1 VIEALESGRNCLIE
15 SPTGTGKT
23 LSLLCSSLAWLN
35 KRIVDVELDRSNNCD
50 QLRSEQ
56 HGEVEIDD
64 TLLREKPFSMVSASD
79 QAGNDSESILPKVY
93 YCTRTHKQI
102 AQIVR
107 ELRKTKYRKAKMTIL
122 SSRQHTCINPAVKKA
137 LSITEACQNLLLNGF
152 CEFDQPRKKSDLV
165 RTINSLDS
173 KGPWDLEDLVES
185 LSQVPSCPY
194 FCSRRLAKT
203 ADIVFCPYSYLLD
216 PINRSATNLD
226 LKGHVVILDEAHNI
240 EDASREAASFKITEH
255 QLITTKDDLGNLLR
269 KNIEPESCTDLITM
283 LEGMLRVM
291 QLTRTRLVHAG
302 ESAQPTQVWTGQ
314 EISGIL
320 STVGLGPE
328 KVTRMELEGMLR
340 VMQLTRTRL
349 VHAGE
354 SAQPTQVW
362 TGQEISGILSTVGL
376 GPEKVTRMEMA
387 YRKLSAYTSDS
398 TEWTDRNGRPEGT
411 EQPKLASSSLH
422 LFEALFVALRYMFR
436 DDSKHLADYRFVL
449 METIN
454 YERQATDSSAEK
466 DNSLNSWLSKRSA
479 KSRYVEARELSL
491 NFWCLNPSVVF
502 SDLAS
507 EVRCLILV
515 SGTLSPLEALEAE
528 LGVAFPIRLEAAHV
542 IPKDRLLVSTLS
554 HGPGGTRLCAT
565 FQNQNTFGFQDELG
579 SLLLQACRLVPGGVL
594 CFLPS
599 YSLLDK
605 LVQRWKTTDLLSQL
619 RKVKH
624 VMLEPR
630 SSVGLDS
637 WLAEFY
643 AAVDQSVM
651 SLSRSPR
658 RPISTSSAASQYH
671 SHSSQITGALVLA
684 VCRGKVS
691 EGLDF
696 ADAYGRLVI
705 AVGIPYPAFNN
716 PQVQQKR
723 EFNDRAN
730 KSAGT
735 LPTSPK
741 MGSPTNASS
750 STPPLSNPR
759 ITRVLTGSEWYDAQA
774 YRALNQALG
783 RCIRHLNDWG
793 AILLVDARFVEQPSR
808 YLAGISRWIRSRFPV
823 LPLTYTLS
831 AYFDSATLHT
841 QWSTLASDLEQFVAS
856 HQAVMKVEAE
866 ANELH
871 EIFD

>member
-1 VIEALESGRNCLIE
+1 
-15 SPTGTGKT
+15 
-23 LSLLCSSLAWLN
+23 
-35 KRIVDVELDRSNNCD
+35 
-50 QLRSEQ
+50 
-56 HGEVEIDD
+56 
-64 TLLREKPFSMVSASD
+64 
-79 QAGNDSESILPKVY
+79 
-93 YCTRTHKQI
+93 
-102 AQIVR
+102 
-107 ELRKTKYRKAKMTIL
+107 
-122 SSRQHTCINPAVKKA
+122 
-137 LSITEACQNLLLNGF
+137 
-152 CEFDQPRKKSDLV
+152 
-165 RTINSLDS
+165 
-173 KGPWDLEDLVES
+173 
-185 LSQVPSCPY
+185 
-194 FCSRRLAKT
+194 
-203 ADIVFCPYSYLLD
+203 
-216 PINRSATNLD
+216 
-226 LKGHVVILDEAHNI
+226 
-240 EDASREAASFKITEH
+240 
-255 QLITTKDDLGNLLR
+255 
-269 KNIEPESCTDLITM
+269 
-283 LEGMLRVM
+283 
-291 QLTRTRLVHAG
+291 
-302 ESAQPTQVWTGQ
+302 
-314 EISGIL
+314 
-320 STVGLGPE
+320 
-328 KVTRMELEGMLR
+328 
-340 VMQLTRTRL
+340 MQLTRTRL

-422 LFEALFVALRYMFR
+422 LFEALFVALRYMFSFDPRAECFYSECLTFHR

-542 IPKDRLLVSTLS
+542 IPKDRLL
-554 HGPGGTRLCAT
+554 
-565 FQNQNTFGFQDELG
+565 
-579 SLLLQACRLVPGGVL
+579 
-594 CFLPS
+594 
-599 YSLLDK
+599 
-605 LVQRWKTTDLLSQL
+605 TTDLLSQL

>member
-1 VIEALESGRNCLIE
+1 MSQWSAHCHLISEMFFVGDDQIQEGRLLARAVSGERKPLDDKDKPDPGSLVEVLGPVNHSVNTLVLE
-15 SPTGTGKT
+15 PTGAC
-23 LSLLCSSLAWLN
+23 L
-35 KRIVDVELDRSNNCD
+35 
-50 QLRSEQ
+50 
-56 HGEVEIDD
+56 
-64 TLLREKPFSMVSASD
+64 
-79 QAGNDSESILPKVY
+79 KVY
-93 YCTRTHKQI
+93 FGARYTD
-102 AQIVR
+102 V
-107 ELRKTKYRKAKMTIL
+107 
-122 SSRQHTCINPAVKKA
+122 V
-137 LSITEACQNLLLNGF
+137 
-152 CEFDQPRKKSDLV
+152 
-165 RTINSLDS
+165 
-173 KGPWDLEDLVES
+173 
-185 LSQVPSCPY
+185 QVPSCPY

-216 PINRSATNLD
+216 PINRSA
-226 LKGHVVILDEAHNI
+226 
-240 EDASREAASFKITEH
+240 
-255 QLITTKDDLGNLLR
+255 
-269 KNIEPESCTDLITM
+269 

-291 QLTRTRLVHAG
+291 QLTHTRLVHAG

-340 VMQLTRTRL
+340 VMQLTHTRL

-398 TEWTDRNGRPEGT
+398 TEWTDRNGRSEGT
-411 EQPKLASSSLH
+411 EQPKLASGSLH
-422 LFEALFVALRYMFR
+422 LFEALFVALRYMFSFDSTAEGFYSECLVFHR

-454 YERQATDSSAEK
+454 YERQATDSSTEK
-466 DNSLNSWLSKRSA
+466 DNSLNSWLNKRSA

-542 IPKDRLLVSTLS
+542 IPKDRLL
-554 HGPGGTRLCAT
+554 
-565 FQNQNTFGFQDELG
+565 
-579 SLLLQACRLVPGGVL
+579 
-594 CFLPS
+594 
-599 YSLLDK
+599 
-605 LVQRWKTTDLLSQL
+605 TTDLLSQL
-619 RKVKH
+619 RQVKH

-658 RPISTSSAASQYH
+658 HPVSTPSAASRCH
-671 SHSSQITGALVLA
+671 SHSSQINGALVLA

-723 EFNDRAN
+723 EFNDRAHR
-730 KSAGT
+730 SPGT
-735 LPTSPK
+735 LPTPPTI
-741 MGSPTNASS
+741 GSPANAAA
-750 STPPLSNPR
+750 STSPSLSNPR

-793 AILLVDARFVEQPSR
+793 AIFLVDARFVEQPSR
-808 YLAGISRWIRSRFPV
+808 YLAGISRWIRSRFLV
-823 LPLTYTLS
+823 LPVTSISS
-831 AYFDSATLHT
+831 ASFVSATLHT
-841 QWSTLASDLEQFVAS
+841 QWSTLASDLEHFVAS

-866 ANELH
+866 ASELH

>member
-1 VIEALESGRNCLIE
+1 MDFEIQNIPISFPYKPYGCQLSCMNRVIEALESGRNCLIE

-35 KRIVDVELDRSNNCD
+35 KRIVDSELDWSNNCD
-50 QLRSEQ
+50 HPGSEQ
-56 HGEVEIDD
+56 HDEVENGD
-64 TLLREKPFSMVSASD
+64 TLLREKPSSAASASD
-79 QAGNDSESILPKVY
+79 QAGKNSESSLPKVY

-137 LSITEACQNLLLNGF
+137 LNITEACQNLLLNGF
-152 CEFDQPRKKSDLV
+152 CEFDQPRKKSDLA

-173 KGPWDLEDLVES
+173 KGPWDLEDLVET

-255 QLITTKDDLGNLLR
+255 QLLTTKDDLGNLLR
-269 KNIEPESCTDLITM
+269 KNVEPESCTDLLTM

-291 QLTRTRLVHAG
+291 QLTH
-302 ESAQPTQVWTGQ
+302 
-314 EISGIL
+314 
-320 STVGLGPE
+320 
-328 KVTRMELEGMLR
+328 
-340 VMQLTRTRL
+340 TRL

-398 TEWTDRNGRPEGT
+398 TEWTDRNGRSEGT
-411 EQPKLASSSLH
+411 EQPKLASGSLH

-454 YERQATDSSAEK
+454 YERQATDSSTEK
-466 DNSLNSWLSKRSA
+466 DNSLNSWLNKRSA

-579 SLLLQACRLVPGGVL
+579 NLLLQACRLVPGGVL

-605 LVQRWKTTDLLSQL
+605 LVQRWETTDLLSQL
-619 RKVKH
+619 RQVKH

-658 RPISTSSAASQYH
+658 HPVSTPSAASRCH
-671 SHSSQITGALVLA
+671 SHSSQINGALVLA

-723 EFNDRAN
+723 EFNDRAHR
-730 KSAGT
+730 SPGT
-735 LPTSPK
+735 LPTPPTI
-741 MGSPTNASS
+741 GSPANAAA
-750 STPPLSNPR
+750 STSPSLSNPR

-793 AILLVDARFVEQPSR
+793 AIFLVDARFVEQPSR
-808 YLAGISRWIRSRFPV
+808 YLAGISRWIRSR
-823 LPLTYTLS
+823 
-831 AYFDSATLHT
+831 ATLHT
-841 QWSTLASDLEQFVAS
+841 QWSTLASDLEHFVAS

-866 ANELH
+866 ASELH